1 MASAQSTKVALGL
14 QKYLKPIPRPY
25 NRKISE
31 QMSEYYGL
39 GSFHCSEHET
49 LALNLKK
56 INEQYKQSSLE
67 EKQKL
72 ASDELSE

>member
-49 LALNLKK
+49 LALTQDENLIQAQLIRRKTK
-56 INEQYKQSSLE
+56 TSIR
-67 EKQKL
+67 
-72 ASDELSE
+72 

>member
-56 INEQYKQSSLE
+56 
-67 EKQKL
+67 
-72 ASDELSE
+72 

>member
-49 LALNLKK
+49 LALTQVLG
-56 INEQYKQSSLE
+56 
-67 EKQKL
+67 
-72 ASDELSE
+72 